1 MICKKLM
8 DKDDPREVRLHEGR
22 LKKRL
27 RKFGFALSKGK
38 TETGKIQLKRIPP
51 KRGFRITDLATGA
64 VVLGEKHDLSLDEVE
79 AFWLQKDNERWAEK
93 RKAKEAKEALK
104 QRRRKEIP
112 KVETFP
118 AIWW

>member
-8 DKDDPREVRLHEGR
+8 DKDDPREVWLHEER

-38 TETGKIQLKRIPP
+38 TETGRIQLKRNIPP

-64 VVLGEKHDLSLDEVE
+64 VVLGAKHDLTLEQVE
-79 AFWLQKDNERWAEK
+79 AFWLEKDNERQKEEW
-93 RKAKEAKEALK
+93 KAKKWGERQE
-104 QRRRKEIP
+104 
-112 KVETFP
+112 VETFSDV
-118 AIWW
+118 W